1 MRKLAFFLFLALG
14 TLSAQAQLA
23 DKVVPHF
30 GFMVERS
37 FGTELDNIL
46 TDIQWNFSTLNL
58 GAYYVLAHRKDVASI
73 GIDPS
78 VQVGLS
84 FPAGPGVNIMVQTP
98 VYLMARVG
106 ANSTPYNQ
114 QALGLSVGVGGN
126 FQYLNFTGLNR
137 RTTFFAPG
145 AVVEGT
151 LSSRGAPL
159 TVRLHFSPA
168 EPQALFRYTGPDNGT
183 STNVDV
189 NYRFSSILGFGL
201 LYGF

>member
-1 MRKLAFFLFLALG
+1 ML
-14 TLSAQAQLA
+14 
-23 DKVVPHF
+23 
-30 GFMVERS
+30 ERS
-37 FGTELDNIL
+37 YGTELDNIL
-46 TDIQWNFSTLNL
+46 TDIQWNFSTLNI
-58 GAYYVLAHRKDVASI
+58 GGYYVLAHHKDVVSV
-73 GIDPS
+73 GVDPS
-78 VQVGLS
+78 VQIGLS

-126 FQYLNFTGLNR
+126 LQYLTFTGLNR

-159 TVRLHFSPA
+159 TFRLHFSPA
-168 EPQALFRYTGPDNGT
+168 QPQTLFKYTGPDNGT